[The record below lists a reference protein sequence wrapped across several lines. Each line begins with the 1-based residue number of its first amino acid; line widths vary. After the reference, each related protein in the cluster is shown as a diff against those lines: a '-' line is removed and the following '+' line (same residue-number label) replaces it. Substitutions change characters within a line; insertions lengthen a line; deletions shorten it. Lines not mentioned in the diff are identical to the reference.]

1 MFYVYSQVKVIYS
14 ENGFREARIEH
25 IEPRDL
31 DSMRCVMAIIKS
43 TA

>member
-1 MFYVYSQVKVIYS
+1 MFILKLRLFIVKT
-14 ENGFREARIEH
+14 GFREARIEH

-43 TA
+43 AA